1 MLNLINYNDTY
12 NVCICM
18 LYMYIYIIKSET
30 KIHSLVIM
38 MTKNSRAT
46 YIVPHF

>member
-18 LYMYIYIIKSET
+18 LYIYIIKSET
-30 KIHSLVIM
+30 KIHLLVIM